1 MKGMLKKIIIFVVV
15 FILVVI
21 VIKIVGGDKKQ
32 TQSLTSS
39 AVDVDTSLLG
49 DEQSQV
55 ADEFLNT
62 LLNLNSITLEGGIFT
77 DPRFTTLEDYTV
89 ALTPQPMGRPNPFSP
104 VGTTTTTTVAD
115 TTVEQ

>member
-15 FILVVI
+15 FILIVI
-21 VIKIVGGDKKQ
+21 VIKMVGGDKQ
-32 TQSLTSS
+32 QDQSLTSS

-62 LLNLNSITLEGGIFT
+62 LLNLNTITLEGGIFT
-77 DPRFTTLEDYTV
+77 DPRFTALVDYTV
-89 ALTPQPMGRPNPFSP
+89 ALTPQPVGRSNPFSP
-104 VGTTTTTTVAD
+104 VGSTTTAAVD
-115 TTVEQ
+115 TATDQ